1 MNVMLDALDETA
13 LVEMIEMITAAS
25 TKTVRQSNAKL
36 VSIDRII
43 ELDMLYLGQTHS
55 VSVPLAGNPTAL
67 TIDVI
72 RTAFEATYLK
82 TYSRLL
88 ADIPVRILNLRLSVI
103 GARPAI
109 DLGILAGG
117 ERADTVAECAVAAQ
131 PIFANAA
138 WHDTMIYDR
147 LRLPEGSAVAGP
159 ALLVQADATI
169 YVDPGLIAT
178 VDNLG
183 NVIIKVNEG

>member
-13 LVEMIEMITAAS
+13 LVEMIETITAAS

-36 VSIDRII
+36 VSIDSII

-55 VSVPLAGNPTAL
+55 VSVPLTGNTAAI

-72 RTAFEATYLK
+72 RAAFEATYLK

-103 GARPAI
+103 
-109 DLGILAGG
+109 
-117 ERADTVAECAVAAQ
+117 
-131 PIFANAA
+131 
-138 WHDTMIYDR
+138 YDR
-147 LRLPEGSAVAGP
+147 LRLPSGGVVSGP

-183 NVIIKVNEG
+183 NVIIQANEG